1 MHAPQVPD
9 STDLKMAFA
18 NRALGFPKPLALLI
32 GSLAGSLISEGK
44 QLIANCTRERANMTG
59 ASVTLNEF

>member
-1 MHAPQVPD
+1 MTFV
-9 STDLKMAFA
+9 

-44 QLIANCTRERANMTG
+44 QLIANCLKESINVTG
-59 ASVTLNEF
+59 GFATFNKI